1 MQGHRCVGLCE
12 DGWFG
17 RIAREGALPRRL
29 KGICRDAAQLV
40 TCLWPWWK
48 KQSSQQGKKNDTK
61 HGICSFGLAKRLT
74 SVLSQQTRWPFWP
87 SRSSIR
93 CTCDKFEHLKT
104 LLYKFVS
111 TFVRPLEATLHY
123 IHSFIL
129 ISVIKP
135 ISIIVDWFSTCQQW
149 YILKPT
155 RWRNGT
161 VIIYKPD
168 LCQHFSSVTNVL
180 LIFVLNRILYCGRL
194 SAWSAIKFLTLCCL
208 TGYYYTII

>member
-1 MQGHRCVGLCE
+1 MCGFVWRWLVWKNCKGRGSAEASQGDLQRC
-12 DGWFG
+12 
-17 RIAREGALPRRL
+17 
-29 KGICRDAAQLV
+29 
-40 TCLWPWWK
+40 
-48 KQSSQQGKKNDTK
+48 SSVSNLSLTLMEKAIFPTRKKNDTK